1 LHLVKCTSTIVEN
14 SPSRKPCGGVRQKKK
29 ELLSPSE
36 KGMKTKK
43 TPDITQGGN
52 SNDRAI
58 MSNYDI
64 RDFTVPVVLKL
75 VFVLV
80 AAEIFL

>member
-1 LHLVKCTSTIVEN
+1 
-14 SPSRKPCGGVRQKKK
+14 
-29 ELLSPSE
+29 
-36 KGMKTKK
+36 MKTKK